1 MALDKNDLLS
11 LVAVNKPDNITQL
24 ITPAKSREV
33 DEQIITANA
42 NLEELTLQTFKGP
55 ISFPNQGSTGYTNSG
70 TFISLVTQSGVSDVP
85 TTVTFG
91 AGGNTLG
98 NHVTVA
104 ANGEVT
110 VNTDS
115 YFSIKQRFRTGRIGA
130 SGVSELFFWAEMSTD
145 NGVTWLEIGNSVD
158 VSLSNSDATVVF
170 FDISNMFFPA
180 GVMLRNRF
188 ARSSTGNNSGDL
200 IPASPSAAL
209 IGLGVPDA
217 PSAQI
222 TIYRIEQ

>member
-1 MALDKNDLLS
+1 MALDKDDLLS

-55 ISFPNQGSTGYTNSG
+55 ISFPNQGSIGYTNSG
-70 TFISLVTQSGVSDVP
+70 TFISLVTQTGVSDVP
-85 TTVTFG
+85 ATVTFG

-104 ANGEVT
+104 ANGEIT
-110 VNTDS
+110 VNTGS
-115 YFSIKQRFRTGRIGA
+115 YFSIKQRFRAGRVGA
-130 SGVSELFFWAEMSTD
+130 SGVSELFFWAEISED
-145 NGVTWLEIGNSVD
+145 NGVTWAVIGNSVD
-158 VSLSNSDATVVF
+158 IPLDNSSATVVF

-188 ARSSTGNNSGDL
+188 ARSSTGDNSGDL
-200 IPASPSAAL
+200 ISASPSATL
-209 IGLGVPDA
+209 TGLGVPDA